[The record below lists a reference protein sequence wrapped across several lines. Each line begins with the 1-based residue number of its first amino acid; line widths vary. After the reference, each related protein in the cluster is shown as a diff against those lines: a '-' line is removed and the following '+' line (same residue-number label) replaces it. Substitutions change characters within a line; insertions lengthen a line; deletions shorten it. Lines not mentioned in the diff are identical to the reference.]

1 MINFLRTA
9 SILDKLGIYK
19 LADRYTKIAIDTSD
33 LDFDQVYRN
42 PETFSDFALTRARKE
57 GKDPIEVL
65 SDDNFT
71 FDRSKDPLEQISD
84 KHKGTRK
91 HFELYPQILLFPES
105 GVWKFFFMD
114 PLSFKALSK
123 GSDKEGKL
131 LTDQLSIPGLEE
143 MYGDE
148 EDAEEINHDVVFT
161 TNLPLEDY
169 SKEEAI
175 SRIRQKFPDAHVD
188 VQFNGVDDR
197 EFFDEEKD
205 IDLT

>member
-9 SILDKLGIYK
+9 SILDKLGLYK
-19 LADRYTKIAIDTSD
+19 LADRFTKIAIDTSD

-65 SDDNFT
+65 GDDNFT
-71 FDRSKDPLEQISD
+71 FDRSKDPVEQIAD

-91 HFELYPQILLFPES
+91 HFELYPQILLFPEN

-114 PLSFKALSK
+114 PLSFKALSA
-123 GSDKEGKL
+123 GSDKEVKL
-131 LTDQLSIPGLEE
+131 ITDQLSIPGLEE
-143 MYGDE
+143 LYSDE
-148 EDAEEINHDVVFT
+148 EDAEEIRHHVVFT

-169 SKEEAI
+169 SKDEAI
-175 SRIRQKFPDAHVD
+175 SRIRQKFPDAHID
-188 VQFNGVDDR
+188 FQMNGVDDR
-197 EFFDEEKD
+197 EFYDEDKD

>member
-9 SILDKLGIYK
+9 SILDKLGLYK
-19 LADRYTKIAIDTSD
+19 LADRYTKIAIDSSD

-131 LTDQLSIPGLEE
+131 LTDQLSIPGLEN
-143 MYGDE
+143 MYSEE
-148 EDAEEINHDVVFT
+148 EDAEEISHNVVFT

-169 SKEEAI
+169 DTETAI
-175 SRIRQKFPDAHVD
+175 SKIRLKFPDAHVD

-205 IDLT
+205 IEL